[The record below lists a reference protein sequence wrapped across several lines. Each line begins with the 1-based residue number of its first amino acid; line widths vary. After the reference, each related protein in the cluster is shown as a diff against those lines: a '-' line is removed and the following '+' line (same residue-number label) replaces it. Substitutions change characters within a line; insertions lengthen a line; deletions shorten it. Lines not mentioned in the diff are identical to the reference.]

1 MRPDPLA
8 TAPLSSVMS
17 GLDLYPFLSRFSDYF
32 AKSYERW
39 RRGRIL
45 RFLRRVDPD
54 TLEKISERLAV
65 TAFQQAAE
73 RVPYYRD
80 LLHSKGIDPALI
92 RKAADFRRLPL
103 LEKEIFYEADIAD
116 LALDGDLESIKN
128 ILTSSGFSG
137 KFGFGANSADN
148 LRNTARMIDFVL
160 DMIFEIG
167 RKKTLVISCLPMGV
181 KMYTN
186 LALLAEVS
194 VREDMALALVRK
206 FQKHVDQI
214 IIVGEAFFLKRLAEE
229 GIRSGIDWPSLPVS
243 LVCGEDSFPET
254 YRDYVGGLLGIS
266 HDVWP
271 MERMIG
277 SSLGIAEVDLNL
289 FHETPET
296 IRIRRLAERD
306 EKFRKLIFGEELDV
320 TPMLFHYYPHRTF
333 LELDVAGEI
342 IVTTLVPCQI
352 PLIRYN
358 TKDAGRLISYRALES
373 ALKEYDRIDLLPTL
387 HLPLAAV
394 KSRHAGSAP
403 HTKIADHVRRAMFS
417 DPEVA
422 KRVTGYFK
430 ILDGAG
436 GKQIDLQM
444 EKYFSSETDRQ
455 EIAAGLNV
463 EGAKINPIPYYQF
476 PEALTLDYNKKF
488 RH

>member
-1 MRPDPLA
+1 MRVCRRPISPSRRIRMRPDPLA

-214 IIVGEAFFLKRLAEE
+214 IIVGEASCLRRGFFSGNVPRLRGRAF
-229 GIRSGIDWPSLPVS
+229 GDFAR
-243 LVCGEDSFPET
+243 C
-254 YRDYVGGLLGIS
+254 
-266 HDVWP
+266 
-271 MERMIG
+271 
-277 SSLGIAEVDLNL
+277 
-289 FHETPET
+289 
-296 IRIRRLAERD
+296 LAD
-306 EKFRKLIFGEELDV
+306 GAD
-320 TPMLFHYYPHRTF
+320 
-333 LELDVAGEI
+333 
-342 IVTTLVPCQI
+342 
-352 PLIRYN
+352 
-358 TKDAGRLISYRALES
+358 
-373 ALKEYDRIDLLPTL
+373 DRI
-387 HLPLAAV
+387 V
-394 KSRHAGSAP
+394 SRH
-403 HTKIADHVRRAMFS
+403 R
-417 DPEVA
+417 
-422 KRVTGYFK
+422 
-430 ILDGAG
+430 G
-436 GKQIDLQM
+436 G
-444 EKYFSSETDRQ
+444 
-455 EIAAGLNV
+455 G
-463 EGAKINPIPYYQF
+463 P
-476 PEALTLDYNKKF
+476 
-488 RH
+488 